1 MNCSSPIFPFQRITT
16 SPNTEP
22 SRPGRRPRVSSP
34 ALHIQS
40 SASPRP
46 ACKTGPGAPWCH
58 LRRCRLHHQL
68 QRKPPPTLTLTRH
81 MAPRYPPA
89 PVRVSPGRFS
99 TQQPQQAFKNMN
111 DISEPPSPI
120 PTCGMPSAFAA
131 ARATPR
137 GPEAPTPPAWA
148 LPGSPDRFCIAL
160 PFLNPLPWC
169 TARVSNT
176 ANVLP
181 PRVFASAGGDPRM
194 EALTALPGR
203 LGLLT
208 IPVSLE
214 SASSEMPCS
223 TSSPVHLSL
232 SDVFLVTHS
241 LSFIFCLRVGA
252 HTSVSSALREGP
264 GCSQSSRSPQGTQ

>member
-1 MNCSSPIFPFQRITT
+1 MPQDIGSRACRVTSNPGRRRHANRLSGPDISAKYSACTLSAFAGGRGRIADLTWPKSKRISCHMNCSSPIFPFQRITT

-137 GPEAPTPPAWA
+137 GPEAPTPPA
-148 LPGSPDRFCIAL
+148 
-160 PFLNPLPWC
+160 
-169 TARVSNT
+169 
-176 ANVLP
+176 
-181 PRVFASAGGDPRM
+181 
-194 EALTALPGR
+194 
-203 LGLLT
+203 
-208 IPVSLE
+208 
-214 SASSEMPCS
+214 
-223 TSSPVHLSL
+223 
-232 SDVFLVTHS
+232 
-241 LSFIFCLRVGA
+241 
-252 HTSVSSALREGP
+252 
-264 GCSQSSRSPQGTQ
+264 